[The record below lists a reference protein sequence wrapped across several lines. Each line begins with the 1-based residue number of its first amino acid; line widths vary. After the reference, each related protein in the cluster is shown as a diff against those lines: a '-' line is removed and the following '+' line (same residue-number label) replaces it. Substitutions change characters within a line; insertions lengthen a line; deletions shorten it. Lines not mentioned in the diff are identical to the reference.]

1 MMRSRGFLNG
11 RFRQAPDRGSVMI
24 VILLVLFLLTSLG
37 ISYVALTQGDRR
49 PAATPSTGAEAV
61 SSAQAGIAEALQR
74 MSVPGSDLYVG
85 EGGAV
90 YHPGW
95 GRYLVA
101 GAGDSGLDP
110 QYEATTHDALDNDA
124 DGQVDEVSEHYS
136 ETSSKAVGVLPSA
149 HRDTPWVKIRYKLD
163 GHKRIVYFGDHDD
176 DPSTPPVENLSRGV
190 PELIVTAAGRS
201 GSGWKLVTVEAVKWP
216 LPPTPAALYVEG
228 GLALH
233 DAGLRIDGRDHDE
246 LAPQD
251 TISGL
256 PAVPAIAAPT
266 DAASIAATLTPD
278 QAANVRGAGGE
289 SSVLPSLTNLDLKTM
304 ATEWSRI
311 ADVTLEGDQ
320 LDPATASWGTP
331 KDPAII
337 HVAGNLRLT
346 GAASGNGVLLVD
358 GDLDVTGPLR
368 WCGLVLCLRDAHLQG
383 TGAGISVVGTMLVQ
397 GSVAGRSD
405 VGGNVSIVY
414 SGSVMR
420 RIAELTGYEVSS
432 WIDQ

>member
-1 MMRSRGFLNG
+1 MS
-11 RFRQAPDRGSVMI
+11 RGSVMI

-37 ISYVALTQGDRR
+37 ISYVALTRGDRR
-49 PAATPSTGAEAV
+49 PAASPSTGAEAV

-85 EGGAV
+85 ESGSV

-110 QYEATTHDALDNDA
+110 EYEATTHDGLDNDG
-124 DGQVDEVSEHYS
+124 DGQIDEVSEHYP
-136 ETSSKAVGVLPSA
+136 ETSSKPVGTAPDG
-149 HRDTPWVKIRYKLD
+149 HRDTPWVKVRYKLD
-163 GHKRIVYFGDHDD
+163 AQKRIVTFGDHDD
-176 DPSTPPVENLSRGV
+176 DPSTPPVENVSRGV

-201 GSGWKLVTVEAVKWP
+201 GSGWKVVTVEAVKWP
-216 LPPTPAALYVEG
+216 LPPTAAALYVEG

-233 DAGLRIDGRDHDE
+233 DAALRIDGRDHDE
-246 LAPQD
+246 MAPQD

-266 DAASIAATLTPD
+266 DAPSIAAALTPD

-289 SSVLPSLTNLDLKTM
+289 SSVFPSLTNLDLKTM
-304 ATEWSRI
+304 ATEWGRI

-320 LDPATASWGTP
+320 LDPPTTSWGTS
-331 KDPAII
+331 KDPSI
-337 HVAGNLRLT
+337 VRVKGNLRLT
-346 GAASGNGVLLVD
+346 EAASGNGVLVVD
-358 GDLDVTGPLR
+358 GDLDVTGPLH

-383 TGAGISVVGTMLVQ
+383 TGAGVSVVGSMVVQ

-414 SGSVMR
+414 SSSVMR
-420 RIAELTGYEVSS
+420 RIAERTGYEVSS